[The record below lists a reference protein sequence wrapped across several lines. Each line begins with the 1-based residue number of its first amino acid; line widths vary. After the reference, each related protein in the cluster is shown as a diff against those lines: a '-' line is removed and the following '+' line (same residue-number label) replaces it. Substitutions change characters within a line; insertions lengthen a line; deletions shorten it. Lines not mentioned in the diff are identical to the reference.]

1 TLECM
6 GSVNL
11 KSKHSVTDMTFLSP
25 RANAVVASL
34 ASTISILDIS
44 TNKLLNLLVGHRLGV
59 TCIKYSVA
67 YRYIISAGLDH
78 DLRVRSHRH
87 QVVGLTWVD
96 DSPEVHSVDEAG
108 FLKIWDL
115 RTYRCI
121 QTLCTLTATS
131 ATRSADAALKPT
143 RDVKL
148 SCSHV
153 RVWNAQTGQLTY
165 NLRALVPT
173 TISAGCYGSGPVAF
187 LGTQAGMLYVSAVE
201 LIESRDRTLA
211 RRVVSTSLDGT
222 CVVSDSETLAL
233 VHSMNHW
240 HGING
245 HPLTRVAPTVGVAGV
260 PHDYFVPQPTKAAY
274 SDYAIDCL
282 KRIFAPFDP
291 HKTGEIAASHLT
303 ALFDAVVS
311 LNRRSGQRNPASCT
325 THGTG
330 RRPDLGATI
339 TSYGRTGYVTSDVG
353 CVAVSHQYN
362 VIVTASIDGHFC
374 VWHGSKCQP
383 LASSPDGASAGIT
396 AVVFLEPHPIF
407 AVTDDQGGL
416 GLFAI
421 PPHPLRFER
430 LVHTTCA
437 ATVHSLAWC
446 LPRTLVTGDDEGKF
460 HQNINPCS
468 VVGYGVTADPSVGY
482 VTSWRIDGLFA
493 PTTEDAEPAHISDSR
508 RTAHELMQT
517 KVSRRRGRRRCTHQ
531 FDYMLEGQ

>member
-1 TLECM
+1 DPEYGT
-6 GSVNL
+6 V
-11 KSKHSVTDMTFLSP
+11 H
-25 RANAVVASL
+25 AVVADDPHNL
-34 ASTISILDIS
+34 WTVR
-44 TNKLLNLLVGHRLGV
+44 LL
-59 TCIKYSVA
+59 T
-67 YRYIISAGLDH
+67 
-78 DLRVRSHRH
+78 
-87 QVVGLTWVD
+87 
-96 DSPEVHSVDEAG
+96 E
-108 FLKIWDL
+108 
-115 RTYRCI
+115 
-121 QTLCTLTATS
+121 
-131 ATRSADAALKPT
+131 

-201 LIESRDRTLA
+201 MIESRDRTLA

-374 VWHGSKCQP
+374 VWHGSKYQP

-468 VVGYGVTADPSVGY
+468 VVGYGHS
-482 VTSWRIDGLFA
+482 
-493 PTTEDAEPAHISDSR
+493 
-508 RTAHELMQT
+508 
-517 KVSRRRGRRRCTHQ
+517 
-531 FDYMLEGQ
+531 